1 MVEDAREPAP
11 RPRFVLASQSPA
23 RLKTLR
29 NAGVEPEVIV
39 SGVDEDNVTAES
51 PGELARLLACLKAR
65 AVVATLDDHATVLG
79 CDSVLEI
86 DGVAYGKPG
95 TPEIARE
102 RLRMM
107 RGRSGVLHT
116 GHCLFDTNSKQEL
129 RELASTTVHF
139 ADLTDAE
146 IDAYVA
152 TGEPLVVA
160 GSFTVDGIGGPFV
173 TGIEGDYH
181 NVVGLSLPLLRRML
195 ADVGIP
201 WPSLWQPP
209 HFAYDEAEAAIYDE
223 TRGGETR
230 AKAAAEAVHRLLQ
243 APGLVAS
250 GDLGPE
256 GEDGSGA
263 PGEFGS
269 ASSPAA
275 AALAGSRSTAFAP
288 AGSSAAGFAPAGS
301 LSVGSAGAGSLPAG
315 SEAASS
321 SAAGFAPADSLRAGS
336 ADASSSTGF
345 APADSLPAG
354 SAAASSSAAAS
365 PFLSSLRVLELA
377 VGTGVVGAEL
387 VALGNLVHG
396 VDLSTAMLKHA
407 RYRLPGHVAAADA
420 ARLPVGDRRCDAVVA
435 IWLLHLLDDTEGVIA
450 EVARVLRPGGV
461 FITTTEKS
469 DASRYAAGRSP
480 KETRSGDAL
489 SHLVARGAVHG
500 LVLDGATSFEGPVRG
515 GPGVPVY
522 PLVRFRKAF

>member
-1 MVEDAREPAP
+1 MSANTGDQVTQSSVAP

-39 SGVDEDNVTAES
+39 SGVDEDNVTAEN

-129 RELASTTVHF
+129 RELASTKVFF

-201 WPSLWQPP
+201 WPSLWQAP

-223 TRGGETR
+223 TRGGESR
-230 AKAAAEAVHRLLQ
+230 AKAAAQAVHQL
-243 APGLVAS
+243 
-250 GDLGPE
+250 
-256 GEDGSGA
+256 
-263 PGEFGS
+263 
-269 ASSPAA
+269 
-275 AALAGSRSTAFAP
+275 
-288 AGSSAAGFAPAGS
+288 
-301 LSVGSAGAGSLPAG
+301 LPADT
-315 SEAASS
+315 S
-321 SAAGFAPADSLRAGS
+321 
-336 ADASSSTGF
+336 
-345 APADSLPAG
+345 
-354 SAAASSSAAAS
+354 
-365 PFLSSLRVLELA
+365 RVLELA
-377 VGTGVVGAEL
+377 VGTGFVGAEL

-396 VDLSTAMLKHA
+396 VDLSPAMLKHA

-420 ARLPVGDRRCDAVVA
+420 ARLPVADRRCDAVVA

-450 EVARVLRPGGV
+450 EAARVLRPGGV

-480 KETRSGDAL
+480 KEARSGDAL
-489 SHLVARGAVHG
+489 SHLVARGAEHG
-500 LVLDGATSFEGPVRG
+500 LVLDGATTFEGPVQG

-522 PLVRFRKAF
+522 PLVRFRKL

>member
-1 MVEDAREPAP
+1 MSAQAGDRRTTTEARDAEPEMR
-11 RPRFVLASQSPA
+11 RPRFVLASASPA

-39 SGVDEDNVTAES
+39 SGVDEDNVTAEN
-51 PGELARLLACLKAR
+51 PGELARLLAVLKAR

-116 GHCLFDTNSKQEL
+116 GHCLFDTSSKQEL

-139 ADLTDAE
+139 AELTDEE
-146 IDAYVA
+146 IDAYVE

-160 GSFTVDGIGGPFV
+160 GSFTVDGFGGPFV

-201 WPSLWQPP
+201 WPSLWQPT
-209 HFAYDEAEAAIYDE
+209 HFAYDEAEAADYDE
-223 TRGGETR
+223 TRGGQAR
-230 AKAAAEAVHRLLQ
+230 ARAAAEAVHRLL
-243 APGLVAS
+243 
-250 GDLGPE
+250 PE
-256 GEDGSGA
+256 
-263 PGEFGS
+263 
-269 ASSPAA
+269 ASS
-275 AALAGSRSTAFAP
+275 
-288 AGSSAAGFAPAGS
+288 
-301 LSVGSAGAGSLPAG
+301 
-315 SEAASS
+315 
-321 SAAGFAPADSLRAGS
+321 
-336 ADASSSTGF
+336 
-345 APADSLPAG
+345 
-354 SAAASSSAAAS
+354 
-365 PFLSSLRVLELA
+365 RVLELA
-377 VGTGVVGAEL
+377 VGTGIVGAEL

-396 VDLSTAMLKHA
+396 VDLSSAMLQHA

-420 ARLPVGDRRCDAVVA
+420 ARLPIADRRCDAVVA
-435 IWLLHLLDDTEGVIA
+435 IWLLHLLDDTEGIIA
-450 EVARVLRPGGV
+450 EAARVLRPGGV
-461 FITTTEKS
+461 FVTTTEKS
-469 DASRYAAGRSP
+469 DAGRYAQGRSP
-480 KETRSGDAL
+480 KERRSGDAL
-489 SHLVARGAVHG
+489 SHLIARASEHG
-500 LVLDGATSFEGPVRG
+500 LVLDGATTFEGPARG

-522 PLVRFRKAF
+522 PLVRFRRLT